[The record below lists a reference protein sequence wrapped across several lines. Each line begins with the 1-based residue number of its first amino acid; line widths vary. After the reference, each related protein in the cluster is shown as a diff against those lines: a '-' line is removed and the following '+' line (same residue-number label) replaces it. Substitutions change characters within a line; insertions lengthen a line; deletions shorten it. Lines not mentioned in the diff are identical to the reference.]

1 MLLEVVDFVEW
12 PEIGRLPWNAY
23 RAMMSIR
30 RIALEKQS
38 GLRPVRVVETWRR
51 LMTKCILRVTGKEAN
66 VTC

>member
-1 MLLEVVDFVEW
+1 MLLAVADFVEW
-12 PEIGRLPWNAY
+12 PEIGRLSWTAY

-30 RIALEKQS
+30 LIALDKQP